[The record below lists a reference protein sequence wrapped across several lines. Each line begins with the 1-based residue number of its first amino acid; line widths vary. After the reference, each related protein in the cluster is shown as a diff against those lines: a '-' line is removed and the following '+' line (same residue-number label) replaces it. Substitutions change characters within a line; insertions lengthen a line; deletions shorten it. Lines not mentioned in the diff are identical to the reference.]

1 MNANTSVSKLLSPF
15 YNAQSEFGL
24 EVPLYEV
31 EATSV
36 EPTFDELYSYLF
48 GLPPAAHSEND
59 MNGPVPSAIFILNLD
74 KVCLS
79 T

>member
-1 MNANTSVSKLLSPF
+1 
-15 YNAQSEFGL
+15 
-24 EVPLYEV
+24 
-31 EATSV
+31 V